1 MRRFQVVF
9 YGPFVIGKTDLSGD
23 GRLLTDAI
31 GIGVLTRVLHR
42 DLVDEVLARTGRTE
56 QRKRLLPARVVV
68 YLVLAMTLYA
78 NEAYEEVTRRLVHGL
93 IGLKGWRTEWVVPT
107 DGAISQARTRLGAE
121 PLKELFNR
129 AAVPVARPGADSAF
143 FAGKRVMAIDGVVL
157 DVPDTP
163 ANAEAFGYSGKA
175 NTNRSAFPQVRVVT
189 LSEVGTHATIG
200 ADLDAISV
208 GERTLAGEVIATY
221 LDEDMLLLADRGF
234 YSYDMWVQ
242 ATGTGADVLWRV
254 SDTLELPVL
263 RWLPDGSYLS
273 EILPP
278 KIKAAIKRTGRS
290 ALGDATRIGVR
301 VIEYMVQG
309 RGGDTTTIRLVSTI
323 DYDRGFATPLA
334 AVYAERWEHEL
345 IFDEIETHQMH
356 PSKVLRSRTPELVK
370 QEIWAYLL
378 THYAIR
384 VFMAEAAED
393 LGDDPDRISF
403 LRSIRVIRRQVDDQA
418 GFSPLT
424 PGPRHR

>member
-1 MRRFQVVF
+1 MF

-31 GIGVLTRVLHR
+31 GIGVLTWVLHR

-107 DGAISQARTRLGAE
+107 DGAISQARARLGAE

-163 ANAEAFGYSGKA
+163 ANAEAFGYSGKV

-208 GERTLAGEVIATY
+208 GE
-221 LDEDMLLLADRGF
+221 
-234 YSYDMWVQ
+234 S
-242 ATGTGADVLWRV
+242 
-254 SDTLELPVL
+254 P
-263 RWLPDGSYLS
+263 
-273 EILPP
+273 
-278 KIKAAIKRTGRS
+278 GR
-290 ALGDATRIGVR
+290 
-301 VIEYMVQG
+301 
-309 RGGDTTTIRLVSTI
+309 
-323 DYDRGFATPLA
+323 
-334 AVYAERWEHEL
+334 
-345 IFDEIETHQMH
+345 
-356 PSKVLRSRTPELVK
+356 
-370 QEIWAYLL
+370 
-378 THYAIR
+378 
-384 VFMAEAAED
+384 
-393 LGDDPDRISF
+393 
-403 LRSIRVIRRQVDDQA
+403 
-418 GFSPLT
+418 
-424 PGPRHR
+424 